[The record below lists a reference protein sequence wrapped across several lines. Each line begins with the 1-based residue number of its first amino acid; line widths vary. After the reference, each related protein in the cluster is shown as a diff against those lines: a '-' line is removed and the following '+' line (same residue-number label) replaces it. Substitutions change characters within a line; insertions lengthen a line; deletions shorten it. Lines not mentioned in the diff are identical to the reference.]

1 MKLALTVCMLLFF
14 TSYRSLG
21 QVCNCNLEFTYI
33 KDKIEKNY
41 AGFNDKV
48 NGKTKP
54 AYNRYTKLA
63 FEQSKLV
70 TNPAYCTYL
79 ISDWL
84 KFFRDGH
91 IQIGRNRISKEEEG
105 IWLKQRMQKI
115 DHINLSK
122 EHLAALKTAKGI
134 TGIYWDADSASSIAI
149 IENRNSFRHYAGIV
163 ISSKQREWLPGQVIM
178 ELKSGKDTLK
188 GILYDKYAIPTS
200 ISLKI
205 GRNALGSWTR
215 EGVKQPAKE
224 KVTEGTVASMVL
236 SENTLYI
243 RLSTFNQSNAR
254 NIDSLFKANNANLA
268 KMPNLILDLRD
279 NGGGSDFSYRSV
291 TPYLY
296 TNPVNNIG
304 ADVLSTDAN
313 IAGWLA
319 IATTGGLPPDQ
330 QVFIRDVIKKMEQ
343 NKGKLV
349 SFSDDRILTSDS
361 IAAYPKKVVILM
373 NKNCGSTTEEF
384 LLFAKQSRKVTL
396 MGEPT
401 GGVLDYSNMRGA
413 NFSCMPYMLYWATSR
428 SRRIDQGMAIDNIG
442 IQPDKV
448 LSPDQNWIDEAKNYA
463 ESKAR

>member
-1 MKLALTVCMLLFF
+1 MKLTLTVSLLLFF

-21 QVCNCNLEFTYI
+21 QTCNCNLEFTYI

-48 NGKTKP
+48 NSKTKL
-54 AYNRYTKLA
+54 AYDRYTNLA

-70 TNPAYCTYL
+70 TKSAYCIYL

-105 IWLKQRMQKI
+105 VWLQKRIQKI

-122 EHLAALKTAKGI
+122 EHLAALKTGKGI
-134 TGIYWDADSASSIAI
+134 TGIYWDADSASTIAI
-149 IENRNSFRHYAGIV
+149 IENKNIFRHYTGIV
-163 ISSKQREWLPGQVIM
+163 ISSKQREWLPGQVVM

-188 GILYDKYAIPTS
+188 GILYDRYAIPTS

-205 GRNALGSWTR
+205 KRNALGSWTR

-224 KVTEGTVASMVL
+224 KVTEGTVASRIL

-243 RLSTFNQSNAR
+243 KLSTFNQSNAR
-254 NIDSLFKANNANLA
+254 NIDSLFKANKANLA

-291 TPYLY
+291 IPYVY
-296 TNPVNNIG
+296 TNPVKNIG
-304 ADVLSTDAN
+304 AEVLATDDN
-313 IAGWLA
+313 IAGWSA
-319 IATTGGLPPDQ
+319 IATTGGLPADQ
-330 QVFIRDVIKKMEQ
+330 QVFISDVIKKMEQ
-343 NKGKLV
+343 GKGKLV
-349 SFSDDRILTSDS
+349 SLSDDRIVNPDT
-361 IAAYPKKVVILM
+361 IAAYPKKIIILV

-384 LLFAKQSRKVTL
+384 LLLAKQSRKVTL
-396 MGEPT
+396 LGEPT

-442 IQPDKV
+442 IQPDIV
-448 LSPDQNWIDEAKNYA
+448 LKPDQNWIDEAKKYA
-463 ESKAR
+463 GDTAR